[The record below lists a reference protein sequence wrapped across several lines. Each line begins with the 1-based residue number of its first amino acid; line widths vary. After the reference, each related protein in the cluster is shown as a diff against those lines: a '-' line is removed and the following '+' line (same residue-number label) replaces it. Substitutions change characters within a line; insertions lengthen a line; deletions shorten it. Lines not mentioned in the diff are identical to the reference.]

1 MDKEARIKKQI
12 EDSINLKR
20 YLQEEAKTLVAIAK
34 VLTQAFQNGNKV
46 LLFGNGGS
54 AADAQHIACE
64 LAGKFYQERDPLPA
78 IALTANTSS
87 LTAIANDFGYIEVF
101 AHQLRGLV
109 KKGDVA
115 IGISTS
121 GHSPNVLRGIEE
133 AKSCGAITIA
143 FTGEGGELAQMADQV
158 LSIPSQDTPRIQE
171 AHITAGHIIC
181 YLVEEALFGNEK
193 HE

>member
-1 MDKEARIKKQI
+1 MDREASITKQI
-12 EDSINLKR
+12 EDSIDLKK
-20 YLQEEAKTLVAIAK
+20 YLQGKAKALVAIAE

-64 LAGKFYQERDPLPA
+64 LAGKFYRERSPLPA
-78 IALTANTSS
+78 IALTTNTSS
-87 LTAIANDFGYIEVF
+87 LTAIANDFDYMEVF
-101 AHQLRGLV
+101 ARQLRGLV
-109 KKGDVA
+109 KKGDVV

-121 GHSPNVLRGIEE
+121 GRSPNVLRGIED
-133 AKSCGAITIA
+133 AKSCGAITVA
-143 FTGEGGELAQMADQV
+143 FTGEENELAQMADYA
-158 LSIPSQDTPRIQE
+158 LSLPSTDTPRIQE

-193 HE
+193 HG